1 MSTTPTQNAG
11 RSVRRFIVFS
21 LLFILVILAGIG
33 LSGLL
38 GRLFD
43 AATVIADGDTTGL
56 ALNLAFSLIAGPLA
70 VVLWWLSWRGLSG
83 RAERDSVLW
92 GLYLAGMTTVT
103 LIIAVVSLLIAL
115 ASLIGGDFDPFP
127 LANGIVWAALWV
139 WHRWMTRHPDKAPTR
154 LSGGSRVL
162 GSVFG
167 LAIGAAGLVGAI
179 TAILDEVFVTQA
191 VVGSVGQSWGILV
204 AQSLVWAAGGAIVW
218 WLHWIHDDGR
228 RLTTGFAVVALV
240 LVAGLGSVV
249 LALGG
254 VALALQ
260 SVLLLA
266 FDRSQQA
273 STVVDELPTAIAGA
287 LVGALVWAYYR
298 REVET
303 APRSAALGTQL
314 LTSGV
319 GLAAAASGVGIIVN
333 SILGALVRP
342 LVESGSLSLLFAGI
356 SALVVGGPVW
366 WLVWKPTK
374 PVSEELARNTGRRV
388 YLITVFGVSALVAI
402 ITLLVI
408 AFQLFNFGLSG
419 GGTLIDDIR
428 ASLGLLVATALVFAY
443 HFNVWRKDR
452 ASAGSPGAVEH
463 PIARVVLVTGAD
475 AEPVLRDLRELT
487 GAAVT
492 VYRRADDIS
501 VTPDRA
507 TLAAA
512 LEGVTAARV
521 LVVTGATGVE
531 VIPLEN

>member
-1 MSTTPTQNAG
+1 MTTTNPQGAG
-11 RSVRRFIVFS
+11 RSVRRFIVYS
-21 LLFILVILAGIG
+21 LLFILVIIAGIG
-33 LSGLL
+33 ISGLV
-38 GRLFD
+38 GRLLD
-43 AATVIADGDTTGL
+43 AFSVVTDGDTTGL

-70 VVLWWLSWRGLSG
+70 VILWWLSWRSLTD

-103 LIIAVVSLLIAL
+103 LITAVVSLLIGL

-127 LANGIVWAALWV
+127 LANGIVWAALWA
-139 WHRWMTRHPDKAPTR
+139 WHRWMTRHPVKAPTR
-154 LSGGSRVL
+154 LAGGSRVL

-167 LAIGAAGLVGAI
+167 VAIGAAGLVGALS
-179 TAILDEVFVTQA
+179 AILDEVFVDQT
-191 VVGSVGQSWGILV
+191 VVGSIGQSWGILV
-204 AQSLVWAAGGAIVW
+204 AQSLVWAIGGAIVW
-218 WLHWIHDDGR
+218 WLHWIHDGGR
-228 RLTTGFAVVALV
+228 RLTTGFSVVALV

-254 VALALQ
+254 IALTLQ

-266 FDRSQQA
+266 FDRSQPA
-273 STVVDELPTAIAGA
+273 ATVLDDLPAAIASG

-298 REVET
+298 REVAA

-333 SILGALVRP
+333 SLLSALVRP
-342 LVESGSLSLLFAGI
+342 LVETGSLGLLFAGI

-366 WLVWKPTK
+366 WLVWRPTQ
-374 PVSEELARNTGRRV
+374 PVPDEVARNTGRRV

-419 GGTLIDDIR
+419 GGDLIDDIR
-428 ASLGLLVATALVFAY
+428 ASLGLLVATALVFVY
-443 HFNVWRKDR
+443 HFSVWRRDR
-452 ASAGSPGAVEH
+452 ASAGPSTQAHV
-463 PIARVVLVTGAD
+463 ITRVVLVTGPD
-475 AEPVLRDLRELT
+475 AEPVVRDIRELT
-487 GAAVT
+487 GASVT
-492 VYRRADDIS
+492 VYRRADDVS
-501 VTPDRA
+501 QTPDRA

-512 LEGVTAARV
+512 LDGVTAARV
-521 LVVTGATGVE
+521 LVLTSADGVE
-531 VIPLEN
+531 VVPLES